1 LHQSIYRMFLF
12 FFFLKLLIVL
22 INDKKPTLKVGL
34 GSTREGSSE
43 IKGPVNVFKKS
54 KMIIFF

>member
-1 LHQSIYRMFLF
+1 
-12 FFFLKLLIVL
+12 LKLLIVL